1 MTELTKKIITMGWLV
16 PRPEDAEVPTP
27 GSPNMTLIGNGIS
40 AEDKVEMRPSGWTL
54 PREDGCPCEK
64 EKLEHRHTE
73 GEDNVNRHGE
83 TMPST
88 GSGAPEGSRS

>member
-1 MTELTKKIITMGWLV
+1 MTELNKKIITMGWLV

-54 PREDGCPCEK
+54 IQSDSYSYKKRKLRHTATKSKQK
-64 EKLEHRHTE
+64 EK
-73 GEDNVNRHGE
+73 
-83 TMPST
+83 TM
-88 GSGAPEGSRS
+88 